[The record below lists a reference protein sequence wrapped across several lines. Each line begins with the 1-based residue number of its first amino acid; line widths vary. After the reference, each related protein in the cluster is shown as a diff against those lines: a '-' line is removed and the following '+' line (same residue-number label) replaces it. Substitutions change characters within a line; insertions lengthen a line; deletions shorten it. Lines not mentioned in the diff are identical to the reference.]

1 VQAETVLVITA
12 PGQGAQ
18 APGFLTPWLDV
29 PGVAERLGA
38 WSELAGCD
46 LIRYGSTAGADEI
59 RDTAVA
65 QPLLVAAGLAAASA
79 LFGGTGPA
87 PEPAGSGK
95 PAAGTAA
102 GGPALAA
109 AGHSVGELT
118 AGAIAGALSA
128 GDALRL
134 VAVRGRA
141 MAAAAAARPT
151 GMTAVLGGDEAAVL
165 AAIQAHGL
173 TPANVNGAGQIVAAG
188 TLEQLAA
195 FAADPPAG
203 ARLRPLSVA
212 GAFHTSHM
220 APAVS
225 ALRAAAGGIRVSD
238 PVIALLSNRD
248 GAVVS
253 SGADWLDRI
262 VGQVAAP
269 VRWDECMRT
278 MARAG
283 VTALI
288 ELPPAGTLAGLARRA
303 LPGVAVL
310 ALKTPDDLDA
320 ARKLLADHAAG
331 DPGRQSGPAGAGP
344 AAGSPH
350 PAAGTAVPAAGAAAP
365 AADAPGEDGDGDAAA
380 ASAGDLPEW
389 RLLVAP
395 LGGTFRSAPPGA
407 PDGAG
412 STARGHTV
420 GTSTEVGHVE
430 ARSDRR
436 AIIPQ
441 WRGAIIE
448 WLVQDG
454 DPVSFGQ
461 PLARLLPEGAE

>member
-1 VQAETVLVITA
+1 VLVITA

-18 APGFLTPWLDV
+18 TPGFLSPWLDL

-38 WSELAGCD
+38 WSELAQCD
-46 LIRYGSTAGADEI
+46 LIRYGTTAGADEI
-59 RDTAVA
+59 RDTAIA
-65 QPLLVAAGLAAASA
+65 QPLLVAAGLAAAAA
-79 LFGGTGPA
+79 LFGEDGPA
-87 PEPAGSGK
+87 ATRE
-95 PAAGTAA
+95 
-102 GGPALAA
+102 LAA

-118 AGAIAGALSA
+118 AGAIARALSA
-128 GDALRL
+128 DDALRL
-134 VAVRGRA
+134 IAVRGRA
-141 MAAAAAARPT
+141 MAAAAAAEPT
-151 GMTAVLGGDEAAVL
+151 GMTAVLGGDEATVL
-165 AAIQAHGL
+165 AAIETHGL

-188 TLEQLAA
+188 TLEQLDA

-212 GAFHTSHM
+212 GAFHTRHM
-220 APAVS
+220 EPAVG
-225 ALRAAAGGIRVSD
+225 ALKAAAEGVTVSD
-238 PVIALLSNRD
+238 PRIALLSDRD

-253 SGADWLDRI
+253 SGADWLARI

-288 ELPPAGTLAGLARRA
+288 ELPPAGTLTGLARRG
-303 LPGVAVL
+303 LPGVTVL
-310 ALKTPDDLDA
+310 AVKTPDDLDA
-320 ARKLLADHAAG
+320 ARKLIAEHAPGSDAG
-331 DPGRQSGPAGAGP
+331 TGGGPGSGFAPVTIPAVGSAGP
-344 AAGSPH
+344 
-350 PAAGTAVPAAGAAAP
+350 GASAEDDELS
-365 AADAPGEDGDGDAAA
+365 AADADADATA

-395 LGGTFRSAPPGA
+395 LGGTFRAALGA
-407 PDGAG
+407 ASSGG
-412 STARGHTV
+412 STAGWDNV
-420 GTSTEVGHVE
+420 GTSTELGHVE

-436 AIIPQ
+436 AIIPK

-454 DPVSFGQ
+454 DPVSMGQ